1 MERKNNKLQFDELI
15 RLSVNHYFEEK
26 YDVTDAE
33 PEIDEVR
40 YQQGLIACKKALRA
54 RQKNKKIQRT
64 KRFGVIAACALVM
77 VSVFLMVEGD
87 FTQAELM
94 FSEQREIT
102 DTNHYD
108 STVVDPL
115 EENQDMI
122 GNYQYTI
129 GYVPEGY
136 ALADEYYSEAIGGKF
151 RYEKDEQILV
161 INYFYERASVSI
173 NTDNESIEQTQITVD
188 GDNITVGTI
197 KETGMQAYWMWEQEG
212 VFFFVDG
219 ELPEAEFKMI
229 YEGIK

>member
-26 YDVTDAE
+26 YDVTDE
-33 PEIDEVR
+33 ELQIDEVK
-40 YQQGLIACKKALRA
+40 YQQGLIACKKDLRA
-54 RQKNKKIQRT
+54 RQKNKRIRRRKC
-64 KRFGVIAACALVM
+64 FGVIAACAFVM

-94 FSEQREIT
+94 FSDQREIT

-129 GYVPEGY
+129 GYIPEAY
-136 ALADEYYSEAIGGKF
+136 ALVDEYYSEAIGGKF
-151 RYEKDEQILV
+151 RYKKEEQILV
-161 INYFYERASVSI
+161 INYFYERASVAI

-188 GDNITVGTI
+188 GDKITVGTI
-197 KETGMQAYWMWEQEG
+197 KETGMQVYWMWEKEG

-229 YEGIK
+229 YKGIK